1 MNLENE
7 NNQFDSDPIVY
18 EKVVFNIMLT
28 SSCLN
33 KKQSDALKPFGLTV
47 QQYNILRILKN
58 FEGKSASVKLLTEHM
73 VDKMSNAS
81 RLVDKLIS
89 KKLVSKVESFNDRR
103 MVDVKVTKKGLEI
116 LDVASKSL
124 THSISK
130 NTTALSEMEVLQL
143 SDLLDRLRAE

>member
-1 MNLENE
+1 
-7 NNQFDSDPIVY
+7 
-18 EKVVFNIMLT
+18 
-28 SSCLN
+28 
-33 KKQSDALKPFGLTV
+33 
-47 QQYNILRILKN
+47 
-58 FEGKSASVKLLTEHM
+58 VKLLTEHM

>member
-7 NNQFDSDPIVY
+7 NNQFESYPSSY

-33 KKQSDALKPFGLTV
+33 KKQSDALKPYGLTV
-47 QQYNILRILKN
+47 QQFNILRILKN
-58 FEGKSASVKLLTEHM
+58 LEGKSASVKLLTEHM

-89 KKLVSKVESFNDRR
+89 KKLVSKVESNNDRR
-103 MVDVKVTKKGLEI
+103 MVDVKVTKKGLDILEI
-116 LDVASKSL
+116 ASKSL
-124 THSISK
+124 SNSISK
-130 NTTALSEMEVLQL
+130 NTNALSEIEVLQL